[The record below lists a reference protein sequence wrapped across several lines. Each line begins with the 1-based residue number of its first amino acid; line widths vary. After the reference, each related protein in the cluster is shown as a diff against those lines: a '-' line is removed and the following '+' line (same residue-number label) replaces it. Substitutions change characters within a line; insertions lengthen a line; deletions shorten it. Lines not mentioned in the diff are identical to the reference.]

1 MQVNHV
7 EPLSWGSIFSVM
19 LGLALVLGLLLA
31 TVWLIRRL
39 QQIQPQSQN
48 AIQIVAQLPIGMKE
62 RLMIIRV
69 GDENVLVGCTAGQ
82 IRTLHVWQGSAP
94 QPSAPAAQ
102 TPSGAAF
109 MEQLRAIM
117 ADRKVT

>member
-1 MQVNHV
+1 MPVNHV
-7 EPLSWGSIFSVM
+7 EPLSWGSIFSVF
-19 LGLALVLGLLLA
+19 LGLAIVIGLLLA

-62 RLMIIRV
+62 RLMVIRV

-82 IRTLHVWQGSAP
+82 IRTLHVWQGGLPSSPAP
-94 QPSAPAAQ
+94 VQ

-109 MEQLRAIM
+109 MEQLRSIM
-117 ADRKVT
+117 ADRKLP